1 VRRADSPREERENE
15 LEDAEGGETKRVRQ
29 MGPATGSWYGVR
41 DPEDD
46 GREKFSTVGKNIPFR
61 GGFGV

>member
-1 VRRADSPREERENE
+1 
-15 LEDAEGGETKRVRQ
+15 